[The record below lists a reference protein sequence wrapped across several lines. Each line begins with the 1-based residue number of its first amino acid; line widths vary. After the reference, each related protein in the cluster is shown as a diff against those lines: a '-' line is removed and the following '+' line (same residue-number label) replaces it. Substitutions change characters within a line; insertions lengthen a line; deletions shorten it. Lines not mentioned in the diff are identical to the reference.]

1 MATQKTRARLRTLT
15 GAFVVALS
23 LTLGLQGPA
32 LASVSPTPT
41 KTAGLSGEAVF
52 DLVVLDSGRV
62 ILGGRFTAVGA
73 YARSNVGAILPTG
86 KPDTLFAPTT
96 DGDVRAVAA
105 SEDGSRIFIGGTFT
119 EVNGVP
125 RQNLAAI
132 DAVTGDLITDWQAD
146 TGGSLPMVKSLDV
159 YGNRLYVGGKF
170 DTIDGAAKKKL
181 AAVDVTTGDLV
192 PWNTWINGNVAE
204 VRVSPDGQ
212 TVWVGGAFS
221 KIRGLPRAYFG
232 GIDATTGVPN
242 AFSRPSWGGVVI
254 TVGISPDGGT
264 VYVAT
269 ENNHLFAYDW
279 AASTEL
285 WRTRMSGNV
294 QAIAASPTEIY
305 IGGHFSSFA
314 DYQIKRPTLGSVEA
328 ATGVPTSWDT
338 KATGLLGGG
347 WSLVIKDNYL
357 HAGGQFT
364 HFDGVQQR
372 LYAKFAGTP
381 TP

>member
-1 MATQKTRARLRTLT
+1 MATILRARLRTLT
-15 GAFVVALS
+15 GALAVG
-23 LTLGLQGPA
+23 LTLIIGLQGPA
-32 LASVSPTPT
+32 LASVSSTPT

-62 ILGGRFTAVGA
+62 ILGGRFTGVGA
-73 YARSNVGAILPTG
+73 FPRSNLGALLPSG
-86 KPDTLFAPTT
+86 KADQAFAPTT
-96 DGDVRAVAA
+96 NGEVRAVAA
-105 SEDGSRIFIGGTFT
+105 SEDGSRVYIGGSFT

-125 RQNLAAI
+125 RQNLAAL
-132 DAVTGDLITDWQAD
+132 DAVTGALITDWQAD
-146 TGGSLPMVKSLDV
+146 TAGADPTVRSLDV
-159 YGNRLYVGGKF
+159 SGNRLYVGGRF
-170 DTIDGAAKKKL
+170 DGIDGTAKQKL
-181 AAVDVTTGDLV
+181 AAVDVTTGNTV
-192 PWNTWINGNVAE
+192 AWNTWINGNVAE

-242 AFSRPSWGGVVI
+242 AFSRDSWGGVVI
-254 TVGISPDGGT
+254 TVGLSPDGGT
-264 VYVAT
+264 VYVAS

-285 WRTRMSGNV
+285 WRTRMSGNI

-314 DYQIKRPTLGSVEA
+314 DYKVKRPSLGSVDP
-328 ATGVPTSWDT
+328 ATGAPTSWDT
-338 KATGLLGGG
+338 EATGLLGGG
-347 WSLVIKDNYL
+347 WSLVIKDSFL

-364 HFDGVQQR
+364 HFHGVQQR
-372 LYAKFAGTP
+372 LYARFAGTP